1 MQTPAHDQ
9 LTQDVVTTS
18 GETQQQQSARPGS
31 RGGPMIDHRPAPAN
45 FAPCELLLRTAGT
58 CEIEPEHL
66 LQAFGKQRER
76 FVAILRGFSADDWT
90 APTRCADWSAHDVVR
105 HLCDTSTL
113 LADASPGDRRLDIT
127 AGFDPRVTPRQWATA
142 PAGESRDATLRRFT
156 TTTGQMLGQLR
167 AWLTEDRRF
176 DVHLP
181 YGPMDWTVLALHAH
195 WDSWLHERDVLLAQG
210 REHPTDD
217 DATFY
222 ATAYGLF
229 IAAAVAPIFGDR
241 VREKLTLGGDGGGI
255 FDVESRG
262 AAALAVTRMVTA
274 GPPAAQVTDA
284 LAGRSADAAVLS
296 GLSAGSRT
304 ALLRMAD
311 FFNSPV
317 EQSPA

>member
-1 MQTPAHDQ
+1 
-9 LTQDVVTTS
+9 
-18 GETQQQQSARPGS
+18 
-31 RGGPMIDHRPAPAN
+31 MIDHRPASAN
-45 FAPCELLLRTAGT
+45 FVPCELVLRTAGT

-76 FVAILRGFSADDWT
+76 FAAIVRGFSADDWT
-90 APTRCADWSAHDVVR
+90 APTRCADWSARDVVG

-113 LADASPGDRRLDIT
+113 LAGASPGDRRLDIT

-142 PAGESRDATLRRFT
+142 PAGESRDATLRRFI
-156 TTTGQMLGQLR
+156 TTTGEMLGQLR
-167 AWLTEDRRF
+167 GWLTQDRRF

-195 WDSWLHERDVLLAQG
+195 WDSWLHERDVLLARG

-229 IAAAVAPIFGDR
+229 IAAAVAPIFGDQ
-241 VREKLTLGGDGGGI
+241 VQEKLTLGGDGGGI

-262 AAALAVTRMVTA
+262 AATLAVTRMVTA